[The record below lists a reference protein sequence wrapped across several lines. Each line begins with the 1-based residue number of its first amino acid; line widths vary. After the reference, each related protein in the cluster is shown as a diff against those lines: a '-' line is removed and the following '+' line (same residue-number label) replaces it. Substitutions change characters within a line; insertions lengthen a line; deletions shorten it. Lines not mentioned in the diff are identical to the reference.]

1 MALVTC
7 PKCSKQ
13 VSNKAQNCPYCGC
26 LTLDLLEQSP
36 TLKALQTKLES
47 FPKFQNRFSVKVYS
61 EGKTLIV
68 KFTRLTNVSEP
79 QNAYNSPWEVT
90 RLFLRGISK
99 DLKGMFTEFSF
110 VGEFEG
116 ETEWSN
122 SSLINSNGM
131 IANTQKEIMIA
142 AIAVPLVVVVIL
154 VIANLSKG
162 TSTAPTTPSV
172 QTKDPNCLYIPESS
186 VPRGMSYG
194 DYKDKVKR
202 ETGAKC
208 VFFTGG

>member
-1 MALVTC
+1 ME
-7 PKCSKQ
+7 K
-13 VSNKAQNCPYCGC
+13 VS
-26 LTLDLLEQSP
+26 TLQDLQS
-36 TLKALQTKLES
+36 KLEAL
-47 FPKFQNRFSVKVYS
+47 PKVQNKFSVKVYS

-68 KFTRLTNVSEP
+68 KFTRLINVSDP
-79 QNAYNSPWEVT
+79 QNAYNSLWELT

-99 DLKGMFTEFSF
+99 DLKGMFTDFSL
-110 VGEFEG
+110 VGDFEG

-131 IANTQKEIMIA
+131 IANTQKEMMVA
-142 AIAVPLVVVVIL
+142 AIAIPLIVAVIL
-154 VIANLSKG
+154 VVANLSKG
-162 TSTAPTTPSV
+162 TSTSPTTPSV